1 MKLSD
6 TLELGARIRALW
18 PHGDLPDATIKE
30 WHLAILAQPQMGR
43 LDVNEAIDRLAVR
56 LSFPPT
62 LDELV
67 NETTMVWEQHKASED
82 VSRQIPPPPPD
93 LEYRRRWLALAPRML
108 LAVEDDP
115 VRHLFTTW
123 KRRTY
128 VPDAPILAGG
138 IIPFSDWRRFDC
150 DALLDEIEAA
160 AGETPDWKRSGRAN
174 TPMITFLQRIP
185 APAEPAP

>member
-30 WHLAILAQPQMGR
+30 WHLAVLAQPQMGR

-67 NETTMVWEQHKASED
+67 NETTAVWEEHKANENTAK
-82 VSRQIPPPPPD
+82 QIPPPPPD
-93 LEYRRRWLALAPRML
+93 PEYRRRWLDLAPRML
-108 LAVEDDP
+108 LARDDDP
-115 VRHLFTTW
+115 VRHLFMTW
-123 KRRTY
+123 KRRTWI
-128 VPDAPILAGG
+128 PDSPILAGG
-138 IIPFSDWRRFDC
+138 VVPFSDWRRFDSG
-150 DALLDEIEAA
+150 ALLDEIEEAA
-160 AGETPDWKRSGRAN
+160 REAPQWKRSGRA
-174 TPMITFLQRIP
+174 PDMVTFVQRIP
-185 APAEPAP
+185 PAPEAEP